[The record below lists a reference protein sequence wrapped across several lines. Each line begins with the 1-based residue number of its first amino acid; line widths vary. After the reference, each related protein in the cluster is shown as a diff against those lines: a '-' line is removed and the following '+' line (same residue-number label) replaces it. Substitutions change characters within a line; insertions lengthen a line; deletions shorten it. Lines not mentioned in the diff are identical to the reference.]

1 MRSRHPA
8 LLALALAGALAF
20 STTPAHA
27 GRKAVK
33 PPTTYWSRGDTAT
46 DPSAFYR
53 DEYDCIKENPVG
65 PYRTHLY
72 RLPENERVDQAA
84 KAEAVHAA
92 NQMVNLCLRARG
104 YVLRQGPDGTVIP

>member
-1 MRSRHPA
+1 MRSRHAA

-46 DPSAFYR
+46 GFPGTSEKFRTPD
-53 DEYDCIKENPVG
+53 
-65 PYRTHLY
+65 PYRLY
-72 RLPENERVDQAA
+72 E
-84 KAEAVHAA
+84 
-92 NQMVNLCLRARG
+92 
-104 YVLRQGPDGTVIP
+104 